1 MVQLVRGK
9 RRLAFLRFREIRV
22 LGFFCIP
29 IAFHGAY
36 CPPEHRGVA
45 AALRNGR
52 LLFVASRHVL
62 VEFVPVEEVRER
74 LAARMELDLGI
85 ACPVEE
91 SRRVERVRIQVGEDL
106 VQELLQRGIS
116 LVVGHRVDLEEQMET
131 RPCGLPVLGTIVVA
145 AVVDG
150 EEDAGQRLPDIRWRL
165 PARRIIRVVVVA
177 VDGKAVRG
185 DEVVVAAVVVPV
197 LGAHVVVRDGS
208 LEARLIDDFDRVR
221 VDAVGFLLVG
231 VGRID
236 GEHQSYTSLDSSSST
251 CVMNLSAVI
260 MVASSQSPPRVTSKP
275 PFP

>member
-1 MVQLVRGK
+1 M
-9 RRLAFLRFREIRV
+9 AF
-22 LGFFCIP
+22 
-29 IAFHGAY
+29 
-36 CPPEHRGVA
+36 VA
-45 AALRNGR
+45 A
-52 LLFVASRHVL
+52 RHVP
-62 VEFVPVEEVRER
+62 VELVPVEEVRER
-74 LAARMELDLGI
+74 LSARMELDLGV

-116 LVVGHRVDLEEQMET
+116 LVVGHRVDLEEQMEA

-150 EEDAGQRLPDIRWRL
+150 KEDAGQRLPDIRWRL
-165 PARRIIRVVVVA
+165 PVCRIIRVVVVA

-197 LGAHVVVRDGS
+197 LGAHMVVGDGS
-208 LEARLIDDFDRVR
+208 LEARLIDDLDRVR

-231 VGRID
+231 IGRVD